1 LRILREGDIG
11 AGDAIRILST
21 PSHGMTVGDV
31 FRIFSRDR
39 HDIGKLLDIP
49 ELSES
54 WRSWAKHHSFR
65 K

>member
-1 LRILREGDIG
+1 MTSARVVSVNALW
-11 AGDAIRILST
+11 T

-31 FRIFSRDR
+31 FRVYSRDR
-39 HDIGKLLDIP
+39 DEVKKLLDVP

-54 WRSWAKHHSFR
+54 WRSWAERRLQK